1 MMVETREGASQLAID
16 ERVSEKDRR
25 IRRKEPFSYRVTN
38 GDPVKKS
45 RILDRPSLMDSTEL
59 LEWWL
64 SIDPQS
70 EESRHHD
77 LLSGEMESGDDDGG
91 ALLFAPISEK
101 AKLVRNSDVVVCNQS
116 CRIAR
121 GSE

>member
-1 MMVETREGASQLAID
+1 MDVAGKILTLKTVYATLRCHTCGGEDVAAI
-16 ERVSEKDRR
+16 RC
-25 IRRKEPFSYRVTN
+25 PN

-45 RILDRPSLMDSTEL
+45 RILDRPPLMDSTEL

-121 GSE
+121 ESE